1 MSSVFTHPTDDP
13 ERKRRELAYHET
25 LRVLGRQAT
34 VLSELRNRANILL
47 TGNAVVASLFGSS
60 LIANGHV
67 RPLSLAILAL
77 VALVLGIACCIAVLW
92 SVHDAGELVDAHLW
106 PDLPRWPRSDRPRR
120 WRVSFKLDYVIDFLQ
135 STDTATFDRTCDYFT
150 LARESNYRTIDQR
163 TTYFEVACVL
173 LLLQVSLWSTLLLV
187 H

>member
-1 MSSVFTHPTDDP
+1 MSSVLTHPTDNP
-13 ERKRRELAYHET
+13 ERKRRELAYQET

-77 VALVLGIACCIAVLW
+77 VALALGIAYCIAVLW
-92 SVHDAGELVDAHLW
+92 SVHDAGDLVDADLW
-106 PDLPRWPRSDRPRR
+106 PAFPRWPRSGRLRR
-120 WRVSFKLDYVIDFLQ
+120 WRVSFELDYVIDFLQ
-135 STDTATFDRTCDYFT
+135 STDTETFDRTCDRFK
-150 LARESNYRTIDQR
+150 LARKCNYRTIDKR
-163 TTYFEVACVL
+163 TTCFEVACVL
-173 LLLQVSLWSTLLLV
+173 LLLQVSLWSVLLLM